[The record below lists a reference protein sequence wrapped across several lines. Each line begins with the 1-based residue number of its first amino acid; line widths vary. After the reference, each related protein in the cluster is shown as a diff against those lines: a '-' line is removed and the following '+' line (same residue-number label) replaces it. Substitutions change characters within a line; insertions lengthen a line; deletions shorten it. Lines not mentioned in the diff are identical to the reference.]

1 MTTNMNVF
9 ILIPGQIDSKSLYKE
24 LEHYH
29 VNVTDLGKK
38 TLVYATVNITEP
50 FIEYIIQAC
59 YKYSITGNIEVDL
72 ERVVNKKP
80 PE

>member
-9 ILIPGQIDSKSLYKE
+9 ISIPGKIDSKSLYKE

-29 VNVTDLGKK
+29 VNVSDLGEK
-38 TLVYATVNITEP
+38 TLVYTTVDLTEP

-59 YKYSITGNIEVDL
+59 YKYSINGNIKVDL

-80 PE
+80 PQ